1 MIQLTSLE
9 AFMDIQP
16 DLGFRQKQVLD
27 VIQKMPF
34 VCNYEISVI
43 LSLPINSI
51 TPRVKELRDL
61 GMVVC
66 MGTKQDRVSKRNV
79 MIWSVKL

>member
-9 AFMDIQP
+9 AFMSVLP
-16 DLGFRQKQVLD
+16 ELGDRQKQVLD
-27 VIQKMPF
+27 VIRKIPY

-43 LSLPINSI
+43 LGLPINSV

-61 GMVVC
+61 GLVVC
-66 MGTKQDRVSKRNV
+66 LGTKLDKVSNRNV
-79 MIWSVKL
+79 MIWEAK

>member
-43 LSLPINSI
+43 LGLPINSI

-66 MGTKQDRVSKRNV
+66 MGTKQDKVSGRNV